1 MAGITTAM
9 CDAYRLDIMS
19 GLHCHNQQR
28 TRTGDTTTGSAVV
41 ENVSTL
47 TGLAV
52 GRPVTGPGIPANT
65 VLASID
71 GADQITLSK
80 EATAT
85 ATGVTLTTVGDTFMI
100 ALFKVGVA
108 GDYDRTTTNYS
119 DMTGN
124 SDETSGA
131 GYVAGGQALTN
142 VDPSL
147 DSGTAITDFSPD
159 PTWTSA
165 SFSTTGCM
173 IYNFSRTGPIANRS
187 TSVHDFGGT
196 QTVTSGTFTAVMP
209 VPAAATAILR
219 IA

>member
-9 CDAYRLDIMS
+9 CDSYKRDLMS
-19 GLHCHNQQR
+19 GLHCHNQSR
-28 TRTGDTTTGSAVV
+28 THTGTTTNGGFQVTG
-41 ENVSTL
+41 VSSL

-52 GRPVTGPGIPANT
+52 GAKLSGTGIPAGT
-65 VLASID
+65 VIASID
-71 GADQITLSK
+71 SANSYTMSK
-80 EATAT
+80 AATAAGT
-85 ATGVTLTTVGDTFMI
+85 PTITSVGDTFMI

-108 GDYDRTTTNYS
+108 GTYDRTTTNYS

-124 SDETSGA
+124 SDETTGT
-131 GYVAGGQALTN
+131 GYTAGGQALTN

-165 SFSTTGCM
+165 SFSTIGCM
-173 IYNFSRTGPIANRS
+173 IYNATRRGPIANQA
-187 TSVHDFGGT
+187 TSVHDFAGT
-196 QTVTSGTFTAVMP
+196 QTVSSGTFTAVMP